1 MAKTVKL
8 ADIAERVGVS
18 TVTVSKALSG
28 QKGVSEE
35 VREKIRSIAEELGYQ
50 QPSAARKSQNQKS
63 YNIGILISFERFLDK
78 YESFYWQMYQSVATT
93 EAGWDIAK
101 MGNFTCFTML
111 EVIGM
116 AEEEN
121 GRMPKLVQ
129 ERKVDGI
136 IVIGKMM
143 DDYLQH
149 LNTEAGIPVIYLDY
163 YNGREASDSVISN
176 SYYGTYEL
184 TYYLYRMGH
193 RKIAYVGTL
202 LATESITDRYFGYQK
217 ALLELGLE
225 QKKEWVLEDRHID
238 TGKIDTMNMLQLPKD
253 MPTAFVCNCDLTA
266 SFLIKKLRENGY
278 RVPEDISV
286 VGFDNY
292 LYPGLSDIRITTY
305 EVDMGEMARRAI
317 HNMIK
322 KITSDNF
329 KGGVTVVEGRLVLKD
344 SVSHV

>member
-63 YNIGILISFERFLDK
+63 YNIGILISERFLDK
-78 YESFYWQMYQSVATT
+78 YESFYWQMYQSVATRAT
-93 EAGWDIAK
+93 AK
-101 MGNFTCFTML
+101 ECFTML
-111 EVIGM
+111 EVIGS
-116 AEEEN
+116 
-121 GRMPKLVQ
+121 VQ

-136 IVIGKMM
+136 IVIGKML
-143 DDYLQH
+143 DAYLQH
-149 LNTEAGIPVIYLDY
+149 LNAEAGIPVIYLDY

-225 QKKEWVLEDRHID
+225 QKKEWVLEDRHIE
-238 TGKIDTMNMLQLPKD
+238 TGKIDTVNMLQLPKD

-266 SFLIKKLRENGY
+266 SFLIRKLKDNGY

>member
-1 MAKTVKL
+1 MAKAVKL

-35 VREKIRSIAEELGYQ
+35 VREKIRSIAEDLGYQ
-50 QPSAARKSQNQKS
+50 QPSAVRKSQNHKNF
-63 YNIGILISFERFLDK
+63 NIGILISERFLVK
-78 YESFYWQMYQSVATT
+78 YESFYWQMYQAVATRAT
-93 EAGWDIAK
+93 AEE
-101 MGNFTCFTML
+101 CFTML
-111 EVIGM
+111 EVIGK
-116 AEEEN
+116 AEEESS
-121 GRMPKLVQ
+121 RMPKLVQ

-143 DDYLQH
+143 DAYLQH

-193 RKIAYVGTL
+193 REIAYVGTL
-202 LATESITDRYFGYQK
+202 LAMESITDRYFGYQK

-225 QKKEWVLEDRHID
+225 QKKEWVLDDRHIE
-238 TGKIDTMNMLQLPKD
+238 TGEIDTVNMLQIPKD

-266 SFLIKKLRENGY
+266 SFLIKKLKDNGY

-292 LYPGLSDIRITTY
+292 LYPGLSDIQITTY
-305 EVDMGEMARRAI
+305 EVDLKEMAKKAVY
-317 HNMIK
+317 NMIS
-322 KITSDNF
+322 KISNENY
-329 KGGVTVVEGRLVLKD
+329 KPGIHIVEGHMVLKE
-344 SVSHV
+344 SVEQIPSGKA

>member
-1 MAKTVKL
+1 MAKAVKL

-63 YNIGILISFERFLDK
+63 YNIGILISERFLDK
-78 YESFYWQMYQSVATT
+78 YESFYWQMYQSVATRAT
-93 EAGWDIAK
+93 AK
-101 MGNFTCFTML
+101 ECFTML

-116 AEEEN
+116 SEEEN

-193 RKIAYVGTL
+193 RKIAYIHGDDTSVTKNRLGSFYRTL
-202 LATESITDRYFGYQK
+202 QRLGIEEPDEYVKPSFYRDADLAGERTGE
-217 ALLELGLE
+217 LLDLKDPPTCILYPDDYAAMGGINEIRERGL
-225 QKKEWVLEDRHID
+225 RI
-238 TGKIDTMNMLQLPKD
+238 
-253 MPTAFVCNCDLTA
+253 
-266 SFLIKKLRENGY
+266 
-278 RVPEDISV
+278 PEDISV
-286 VGFDNY
+286 AGYDGINIAQVLEPKLTTLCQDTAAIGRIAAERLIELIEHPKTTVIEKYTVDGTLFKGASVKT
-292 LYPGLSDIRITTY
+292 LYPS
-305 EVDMGEMARRAI
+305 
-317 HNMIK
+317 K
-322 KITSDNF
+322 NF
-329 KGGVTVVEGRLVLKD
+329 K
-344 SVSHV
+344 

>member
-1 MAKTVKL
+1 MAKAVKL
-8 ADIAERVGVS
+8 SDIAERVGVS

-35 VREKIRSIAEELGYQ
+35 VRKKIRSIAEELGYQ
-50 QPSAARKSQNQKS
+50 QPSAARKSQNHRNF
-63 YNIGILISFERFLDK
+63 NIGILISERFLVK
-78 YESFYWQMYQSVATT
+78 YESFYWQMYQAVATRAT
-93 EAGWDIAK
+93 AEE
-101 MGNFTCFTML
+101 CFTML
-111 EVIGM
+111 EVIGK

-143 DDYLQH
+143 DAYLQH

-202 LATESITDRYFGYQK
+202 LAMESITDRYFGYQK

-225 QKKEWVLEDRHID
+225 QKKGWVLDDRHIE
-238 TGKIDTMNMLQLPKD
+238 TGEIDTVNMLQIPKD

-266 SFLIKKLRENGY
+266 SFLIKKLKDNGY

-292 LYPGLSDIRITTY
+292 LYPGLSDIQITTY
-305 EVDMGEMARRAI
+305 EVDLKEMAKKAVY
-317 HNMIK
+317 NMIS
-322 KITSDNF
+322 KISNENY
-329 KGGVTVVEGRLVLKD
+329 KPGIHIVEGHMVLKE
-344 SVSHV
+344 SVAQIPSGKA

>member
-1 MAKTVKL
+1 MAKAVKL
-8 ADIAERVGVS
+8 SDIAERVGVS
-18 TVTVSKALSG
+18 PVTVSKALSG

-50 QPSAARKSQNQKS
+50 QPSAARKSQNHKNF
-63 YNIGILISFERFLDK
+63 NIGILISERFLVK
-78 YESFYWQMYQSVATT
+78 YESFYWQMYQAVATRAT
-93 EAGWDIAK
+93 AEE
-101 MGNFTCFTML
+101 CFTML
-111 EVIGM
+111 EVIGK
-116 AEEEN
+116 AEEESS
-121 GRMPKLVQ
+121 RMPKLVQ

-143 DDYLQH
+143 DAYLQH

-202 LATESITDRYFGYQK
+202 LAMESITDRYFGYQK

-225 QKKEWVLEDRHID
+225 QKKGWVLDDRHIE
-238 TGKIDTMNMLQLPKD
+238 TGEIDTVNMLQIPKD

-266 SFLIKKLRENGY
+266 SFLIKKLKDNGY

-292 LYPGLSDIRITTY
+292 LYPGLSDIQITTY
-305 EVDMGEMARRAI
+305 EVDLKEMAKKAVYHMISKISNENYKPGI
-317 HNMIK
+317 HI
-322 KITSDNF
+322 
-329 KGGVTVVEGRLVLKD
+329 VEGHMVLKE
-344 SVSHV
+344 SVAQIPSGKA

>member
-1 MAKTVKL
+1 MAKAVKL

-35 VREKIRSIAEELGYQ
+35 VREKIRSIAEDLGYQ
-50 QPSAARKSQNQKS
+50 QPSAVRKSQNHKNF
-63 YNIGILISFERFLDK
+63 NIGILISERFLVK
-78 YESFYWQMYQSVATT
+78 YESFYWQMYQAVATRAT
-93 EAGWDIAK
+93 AEE
-101 MGNFTCFTML
+101 CFTML
-111 EVIGM
+111 EVIGK
-116 AEEEN
+116 AEEESS
-121 GRMPKLVQ
+121 RMPKLVQ

-143 DDYLQH
+143 DAYLQH

-202 LATESITDRYFGYQK
+202 LAMESITDRYFGYQK

-225 QKKEWVLEDRHID
+225 QKKGWVLDDRHIE
-238 TGKIDTMNMLQLPKD
+238 TGEIDTVNMLQIPKD
-253 MPTAFVCNCDLTA
+253 MPTAFVCNCDLTE
-266 SFLIKKLRENGY
+266 SFLIKKLKDNGY

-292 LYPGLSDIRITTY
+292 LYPGLSDIQITTY
-305 EVDMGEMARRAI
+305 EVDLKEMAKKAVY
-317 HNMIK
+317 NMIS
-322 KITSDNF
+322 KISNENY
-329 KGGVTVVEGRLVLKD
+329 KPGIHIVEGHMVLKE
-344 SVSHV
+344 SVAQIPSGKA

>member
-1 MAKTVKL
+1 MAKAVKL
-8 ADIAERVGVS
+8 SDIAERVGVS

-35 VREKIRSIAEELGYQ
+35 VREKIHSIAEELGYQ
-50 QPSAARKSQNQKS
+50 QPSAARKSQNHKNF
-63 YNIGILISFERFLDK
+63 NIGILISERFLVK
-78 YESFYWQMYQSVATT
+78 YESFYWQMYQAVATRAT
-93 EAGWDIAK
+93 AEE
-101 MGNFTCFTML
+101 CFTML
-111 EVIGM
+111 EVIGK

-143 DDYLQH
+143 DAYLQH

-202 LATESITDRYFGYQK
+202 LAMESITDRYFGYQK

-225 QKKEWVLEDRHID
+225 QKKGWVLDDRHIE
-238 TGKIDTMNMLQLPKD
+238 TGEIDTVNMLQIPKD

-266 SFLIKKLRENGY
+266 SFLIKKLKDNGY

-292 LYPGLSDIRITTY
+292 LYPGLSDIQITTY
-305 EVDMGEMARRAI
+305 EVDLKEMAKKAVY
-317 HNMIK
+317 NMIS
-322 KITSDNF
+322 KISNENY
-329 KGGVTVVEGRLVLKD
+329 KPGIHIVEGHMVLKE
-344 SVSHV
+344 SVAQIPSGKA

>member
-1 MAKTVKL
+1 MAKAVKL
-8 ADIAERVGVS
+8 SDIAERVGVS

-50 QPSAARKSQNQKS
+50 QPSAARKSQNHKNF
-63 YNIGILISFERFLDK
+63 NIGILISERFLVK
-78 YESFYWQMYQSVATT
+78 YESFYWQMYQAVATRAT
-93 EAGWDIAK
+93 AEE
-101 MGNFTCFTML
+101 CFTML
-111 EVIGM
+111 EVIGK

-143 DDYLQH
+143 DAYLQH

-202 LATESITDRYFGYQK
+202 LAMESITDRYFGYQK

-225 QKKEWVLEDRHID
+225 QKKGWVLDDRHIE
-238 TGKIDTMNMLQLPKD
+238 TGEIDTVNMLQIPKD

-266 SFLIKKLRENGY
+266 SFLIKKLKDNGY

-292 LYPGLSDIRITTY
+292 LYPGLSDIQITTY
-305 EVDMGEMARRAI
+305 EVDLKEMAKKAVY
-317 HNMIK
+317 NMIS
-322 KITSDNF
+322 KISNENY
-329 KGGVTVVEGRLVLKD
+329 KPGIHIVEGHMVLKE
-344 SVSHV
+344 SVAQIPSGKA

>member
-1 MAKTVKL
+1 MAKAVKL
-8 ADIAERVGVS
+8 SDIAERVGVS

-50 QPSAARKSQNQKS
+50 QPSAARKSQNHKNF
-63 YNIGILISFERFLDK
+63 NIGILISERFLVK
-78 YESFYWQMYQSVATT
+78 YESFYWQMYQAVATRAT
-93 EAGWDIAK
+93 AEE
-101 MGNFTCFTML
+101 CFTML
-111 EVIGM
+111 EVIGK
-116 AEEEN
+116 AEEESS
-121 GRMPKLVQ
+121 RMPKLVQ

-143 DDYLQH
+143 DVYLQH

-202 LATESITDRYFGYQK
+202 LVMESITDRYFGYQK

-225 QKKEWVLEDRHID
+225 QKKGWVLDDRHIE
-238 TGKIDTMNMLQLPKD
+238 TGEIDTVNMLQIPKD

-266 SFLIKKLRENGY
+266 SFLIKKLKDNGY

-292 LYPGLSDIRITTY
+292 LYPGLSDIQITTY
-305 EVDMGEMARRAI
+305 EVDLKEMAKKAVY
-317 HNMIK
+317 NMIS
-322 KITSDNF
+322 KISNENY
-329 KGGVTVVEGRLVLKD
+329 KPGIHIVEGHMVLKE
-344 SVSHV
+344 SVAQIPSGKA

>member
-1 MAKTVKL
+1 MAKAVKL

-35 VREKIRSIAEELGYQ
+35 VREKIHSIAEELGYQ
-50 QPSAARKSQNQKS
+50 QPSAARKSQNHKNF
-63 YNIGILISFERFLDK
+63 NIGILISERFLVK
-78 YESFYWQMYQSVATT
+78 YESFYWQMYQAVATRAT
-93 EAGWDIAK
+93 AEE
-101 MGNFTCFTML
+101 CFTML
-111 EVIGM
+111 EVIGK
-116 AEEEN
+116 AEEESS
-121 GRMPKLVQ
+121 RMPKLVQ

-143 DDYLQH
+143 DAYLQH

-202 LATESITDRYFGYQK
+202 LAMESITDRYFGYQK

-225 QKKEWVLEDRHID
+225 QKKEWVLDDRHIE
-238 TGKIDTMNMLQLPKD
+238 TGEIDTVNMLQIPKD

-266 SFLIKKLRENGY
+266 SFLIKKLKDNGY

-292 LYPGLSDIRITTY
+292 LYPGLSDIQITTY
-305 EVDMGEMARRAI
+305 EVDLEEMARRAI
-317 HNMIK
+317 HNMIS
-322 KITSDNF
+322 KISNENY
-329 KGGVTVVEGRLVLKD
+329 KPGIHIVEGHMVLKE
-344 SVSHV
+344 SVAQIPSGKA

>member
-1 MAKTVKL
+1 MAKAVKL
-8 ADIAERVGVS
+8 SDIAERVGVS

-35 VREKIRSIAEELGYQ
+35 VREKIHSIAEELGYQ
-50 QPSAARKSQNQKS
+50 QPSAARKSQNHKNF
-63 YNIGILISFERFLDK
+63 NIGILISERFLVK
-78 YESFYWQMYQSVATT
+78 YESFYWQMYQAVATRAT
-93 EAGWDIAK
+93 AEE
-101 MGNFTCFTML
+101 CFTML
-111 EVIGM
+111 EVIGK

-143 DDYLQH
+143 DAYLQH

-202 LATESITDRYFGYQK
+202 LAMESITDRYFGYQK

-225 QKKEWVLEDRHID
+225 QKKGWVLDDRHIE
-238 TGKIDTMNMLQLPKD
+238 TGEIDTVNMLQIPKD

-266 SFLIKKLRENGY
+266 SFLIKKLKDNGY

-292 LYPGLSDIRITTY
+292 LYPGLSDIQITTY
-305 EVDMGEMARRAI
+305 EVDLEEMARRAI
-317 HNMIK
+317 HNMIS
-322 KITSDNF
+322 KISNENY
-329 KGGVTVVEGRLVLKD
+329 KPGIHIVEGHMVLKE
-344 SVSHV
+344 SVAQIPSGKA

>member
-1 MAKTVKL
+1 MAKAVKL

-35 VREKIRSIAEELGYQ
+35 VREKIHSIAEELGYQ
-50 QPSAARKSQNQKS
+50 QPSAARKSQNHKNF
-63 YNIGILISFERFLDK
+63 NIGILISERFLVK
-78 YESFYWQMYQSVATT
+78 YESFYWQMYQAVATRAT
-93 EAGWDIAK
+93 AEE
-101 MGNFTCFTML
+101 CFTML
-111 EVIGM
+111 EVIGK
-116 AEEEN
+116 AEEESS
-121 GRMPKLVQ
+121 RMPKLVQ

-143 DDYLQH
+143 DAYLQH
-149 LNTEAGIPVIYLDY
+149 MNTEAGIPVIYLDY

-202 LATESITDRYFGYQK
+202 LAMESITDRYFGYQK

-225 QKKEWVLEDRHID
+225 QKKGWVLDDRHIE
-238 TGKIDTMNMLQLPKD
+238 TGEIDTVNMLQIPKD

-266 SFLIKKLRENGY
+266 SFLIKKLKDNGY

-292 LYPGLSDIRITTY
+292 LYPGLSDIQITTY
-305 EVDMGEMARRAI
+305 EVDLKEMAKKAVY
-317 HNMIK
+317 NMIS
-322 KITSDNF
+322 KISNENY
-329 KGGVTVVEGRLVLKD
+329 KSGIHIVEGHMVLKE
-344 SVSHV
+344 SVAQIPSGKA

>member
-1 MAKTVKL
+1 MAKAVKL

-35 VREKIRSIAEELGYQ
+35 VREKIRSIAEDLGYQ
-50 QPSAARKSQNQKS
+50 QPSAVRKSQNHKNF
-63 YNIGILISFERFLDK
+63 NIGILISERFLVK
-78 YESFYWQMYQSVATT
+78 YESFYWQMYQAVATRAT
-93 EAGWDIAK
+93 AEE
-101 MGNFTCFTML
+101 CFTML
-111 EVIGM
+111 EVIGI

-121 GRMPKLVQ
+121 GRLPKLVQ

-202 LATESITDRYFGYQK
+202 LAMESITDRYFGYQK

-225 QKKEWVLEDRHID
+225 QKKGWVLDDRHIE
-238 TGKIDTMNMLQLPKD
+238 TGEIDTVNMLQIPKD

-266 SFLIKKLRENGY
+266 SFLIKKLKDNGY

-292 LYPGLSDIRITTY
+292 LYPGLSDIQITTY
-305 EVDMGEMARRAI
+305 EVDLKEMAKKAVY
-317 HNMIK
+317 NMIS
-322 KITSDNF
+322 KISNENY
-329 KGGVTVVEGRLVLKD
+329 KPGIHIVEGHMVLKE
-344 SVSHV
+344 SVAQIPSGKA

>member
-1 MAKTVKL
+1 MAKAVKL
-8 ADIAERVGVS
+8 SDIAERVGVS

-35 VREKIRSIAEELGYQ
+35 VREKIHSIADELGYQ
-50 QPSAARKSQNQKS
+50 QPSAARKSQNHKNF
-63 YNIGILISFERFLDK
+63 NIGILISERFLVK
-78 YESFYWQMYQSVATT
+78 YESFYWQMYQAVATRAT
-93 EAGWDIAK
+93 AEE
-101 MGNFTCFTML
+101 CFTML
-111 EVIGM
+111 EVIGK
-116 AEEEN
+116 AEEESS
-121 GRMPKLVQ
+121 RMPKLVQ

-143 DDYLQH
+143 DAYLQH

-202 LATESITDRYFGYQK
+202 LAMESITDRYFGYQK

-225 QKKEWVLEDRHID
+225 QKKEWVLDDRHIE
-238 TGKIDTMNMLQLPKD
+238 TGEIDTVNMLQIPKD

-266 SFLIKKLRENGY
+266 SFLIKKLKDNGY

-292 LYPGLSDIRITTY
+292 LYPGLSDIQITTY
-305 EVDMGEMARRAI
+305 EVDLKEMAKKAVY
-317 HNMIK
+317 NMIS
-322 KITSDNF
+322 KISNENY
-329 KGGVTVVEGRLVLKD
+329 KPGIHIVEGHMVLKE
-344 SVSHV
+344 SVAQIPSGKA

>member
-1 MAKTVKL
+1 MAKAVKL
-8 ADIAERVGVS
+8 SDIAERVGVS

-35 VREKIRSIAEELGYQ
+35 VREKIRSIAEDLGYQ
-50 QPSAARKSQNQKS
+50 QPSAVRKSQNHKNF
-63 YNIGILISFERFLDK
+63 NIGILISERFLVK
-78 YESFYWQMYQSVATT
+78 YESFYWQMYQAVATRAT
-93 EAGWDIAK
+93 AEE
-101 MGNFTCFTML
+101 CFTML
-111 EVIGM
+111 EVIGK
-116 AEEEN
+116 AEEESS
-121 GRMPKLVQ
+121 RMPKLVQ

-143 DDYLQH
+143 DAYLQH

-202 LATESITDRYFGYQK
+202 LAMESITDRYFGYQK

-225 QKKEWVLEDRHID
+225 QKKGWVLDDRHIE
-238 TGKIDTMNMLQLPKD
+238 TSEIDTVNMLQIPKD

-266 SFLIKKLRENGY
+266 SFLIKKLKDNGY

-292 LYPGLSDIRITTY
+292 LYPGLSDIQITTY
-305 EVDMGEMARRAI
+305 EVDLKEMAKKAVY
-317 HNMIK
+317 NMIS
-322 KITSDNF
+322 KISNENY
-329 KGGVTVVEGRLVLKD
+329 KPGIHIVEGHMVLKE
-344 SVSHV
+344 SVAQIPSGKA

>member
-1 MAKTVKL
+1 MAKAVKL
-8 ADIAERVGVS
+8 SDIAERVGVS

-50 QPSAARKSQNQKS
+50 QPSAARKSQNHKNF
-63 YNIGILISFERFLDK
+63 NIGILISERFLVK
-78 YESFYWQMYQSVATT
+78 YESFYWQMYQAVATRAT
-93 EAGWDIAK
+93 AEE
-101 MGNFTCFTML
+101 CFTML
-111 EVIGM
+111 EVIGK
-116 AEEEN
+116 AEEESS
-121 GRMPKLVQ
+121 RMPKLVQ

-143 DDYLQH
+143 DAYLQH

-184 TYYLYRMGH
+184 TSYLYRMGH

-202 LATESITDRYFGYQK
+202 LAMESITDRYFGYQK

-225 QKKEWVLEDRHID
+225 QKKGWVLDDRHIE
-238 TGKIDTMNMLQLPKD
+238 TGEIDTVNMLQIPKD

-266 SFLIKKLRENGY
+266 SFLIKKLKDNGY

-292 LYPGLSDIRITTY
+292 LYPGLSDIQITTY
-305 EVDMGEMARRAI
+305 EVDLKEMAKKAVY
-317 HNMIK
+317 NMIS
-322 KITSDNF
+322 KISNENY
-329 KGGVTVVEGRLVLKD
+329 KPGIHIVEGHMVLKE
-344 SVSHV
+344 SVAQIPSGKA

>member
-1 MAKTVKL
+1 M
-8 ADIAERVGVS
+8 S
-18 TVTVSKALSG
+18 
-28 QKGVSEE
+28 
-35 VREKIRSIAEELGYQ
+35 
-50 QPSAARKSQNQKS
+50 
-63 YNIGILISFERFLDK
+63 
-78 YESFYWQMYQSVATT
+78 
-93 EAGWDIAK
+93 
-101 MGNFTCFTML
+101 
-111 EVIGM
+111 
-116 AEEEN
+116 EEEN

-143 DDYLQH
+143 DTYLQH

-217 ALLELGLE
+217 ALLQLGLE
-225 QKKEWVLEDRHID
+225 QKKEWVLDDRHIE
-238 TGKIDTMNMLQLPKD
+238 TGKIDTVNMLQLPKD

-292 LYPGLSDIRITTY
+292 LYPGLSDIHITTY

>member
-1 MAKTVKL
+1 MAKAVKL

-63 YNIGILISFERFLDK
+63 YNIGILISERFLDK
-78 YESFYWQMYQSVATT
+78 YESFYWQMYQSVATRAT
-93 EAGWDIAK
+93 AK
-101 MGNFTCFTML
+101 ECFTML
-111 EVIGM
+111 EVIGSV
-116 AEEEN
+116 EEESS
-121 GRMPKLVQ
+121 RMPKLVQ

-136 IVIGKMM
+136 IVIGKML

-163 YNGREASDSVISN
+163 YNGREVSDSVISN

-193 RKIAYVGTL
+193 RRIAYVGTL
-202 LATESITDRYFGYQK
+202 LATESITDRYFGYRK

-225 QKKEWVLEDRHID
+225 QKREWVLDDRHIETD
-238 TGKIDTMNMLQLPKD
+238 KIDTVNMLQLPKD

-266 SFLIKKLRENGY
+266 SLLIKKLKENGY

-292 LYPGLSDIRITTY
+292 LYPGLSDIQITTY
-305 EVDMGEMARRAI
+305 EVDLEEMAKKTV
-317 HNMIK
+317 HNMIS
-322 KITSDNF
+322 KISNDNY
-329 KGGVTVVEGRLVLKD
+329 KPGIHIVEGHLVLKE
-344 SVSHV
+344 SVAKI

>member
-1 MAKTVKL
+1 MAKAVKL

-35 VREKIRSIAEELGYQ
+35 VRGKIRSIAEELGYQ
-50 QPSAARKSQNQKS
+50 QPSVARKSQNHKS
-63 YNIGILISFERFLDK
+63 YNIGILISERFLVK
-78 YESFYWQMYQSVATT
+78 YESFYWQMYQAVATRAT
-93 EAGWDIAK
+93 AK
-101 MGNFTCFTML
+101 ECFTML

-121 GRMPKLVQ
+121 SSMPKLVQ
-129 ERKVDGI
+129 ENKVDGI

-143 DDYLQH
+143 DAYLQH

-202 LATESITDRYFGYQK
+202 LATASITDRYFGYQK

-225 QKKEWVLEDRHID
+225 QKNEWVLDDRHIE
-238 TGKIDTMNMLQLPKD
+238 TGKIDTVNMLQNPKD

-266 SFLIKKLRENGY
+266 SFLIKKLKDNGY

-292 LYPGLSDIRITTY
+292 LYPGLSDIQITTY
-305 EVDMGEMARRAI
+305 EVDLEEMAKKAVY
-317 HNMIK
+317 NMIS
-322 KITSDNF
+322 KISNENY
-329 KGGVTVVEGRLVLKD
+329 KSGIHIVEGHMVLKE
-344 SVSHV
+344 SVAKI

>member
-1 MAKTVKL
+1 MAKAVKL
-8 ADIAERVGVS
+8 SDIAERVGVS

-50 QPSAARKSQNQKS
+50 QPSVARKSQNRKS
-63 YNIGILISFERFLDK
+63 YNIGILISERFLVK
-78 YESFYWQMYQSVATT
+78 YESFYWQMYQAVATRAT
-93 EAGWDIAK
+93 AK
-101 MGNFTCFTML
+101 ECFTML
-111 EVIGM
+111 EVIGV

-121 GRMPKLVQ
+121 SKMPKLVQ

-143 DDYLQH
+143 DAYLQH

-202 LATESITDRYFGYQK
+202 LATESITDRYFGYRK

-225 QKKEWVLEDRHID
+225 QKKEWVLDDRHIE
-238 TGKIDTMNMLQLPKD
+238 TGEIDTVNMLQIPND

-266 SFLIKKLRENGY
+266 SFLIKKLKDNGY

-292 LYPGLSDIRITTY
+292 LYPGLSDIQITTY
-305 EVDMGEMARRAI
+305 EVDLGEMAKKTV
-317 HNMIK
+317 HNMIS
-322 KITSDNF
+322 KISNENY
-329 KGGVTVVEGRLVLKD
+329 KPGVHIVEGHLVLKE
-344 SVSHV
+344 SVAKI

>member
-1 MAKTVKL
+1 MAKAVKL

-35 VREKIRSIAEELGYQ
+35 VREKIHSIAEELGYQ

-63 YNIGILISFERFLDK
+63 YNIGILISERFLDK
-78 YESFYWQMYQSVATT
+78 YESFYWQMYQSVATRAT
-93 EAGWDIAK
+93 AK
-101 MGNFTCFTML
+101 ECFTML
-111 EVIGM
+111 EIIGM

-121 GRMPKLVQ
+121 GRLPKLVQ
-129 ERKVDGI
+129 ERKVDGV

-202 LATESITDRYFGYQK
+202 LAMESITDRYFGYQK

-225 QKKEWVLEDRHID
+225 QKKEWVLDDRHIE
-238 TGKIDTMNMLQLPKD
+238 TGEIDTVNMLQIPKD

-266 SFLIKKLRENGY
+266 SFLIKKLKDNGY

-292 LYPGLSDIRITTY
+292 LYPGLSDIQITTY
-305 EVDMGEMARRAI
+305 EVDLKEIAKKAVY
-317 HNMIK
+317 NMIS
-322 KITSDNF
+322 KISNENY
-329 KGGVTVVEGRLVLKD
+329 KPGIHIVEGHMVLKE
-344 SVSHV
+344 SVAQIPSGKA

>member
-1 MAKTVKL
+1 MAKAVKL
-8 ADIAERVGVS
+8 SDIAERVGVS

-50 QPSAARKSQNQKS
+50 QPSAARKSQNRKS
-63 YNIGILISFERFLDK
+63 YNIGILISERFLVK
-78 YESFYWQMYQSVATT
+78 YESFYWQMYQAVATRAT
-93 EAGWDIAK
+93 AK
-101 MGNFTCFTML
+101 ECFTML
-111 EVIGM
+111 EVIGK
-116 AEEEN
+116 AEEESSK
-121 GRMPKLVQ
+121 MPKLVQ
-129 ERKVDGI
+129 ENKVDGI

-143 DDYLQH
+143 DAYLQH

-202 LATESITDRYFGYQK
+202 LAMESITDRYFGYQK

-225 QKKEWVLEDRHID
+225 QKKGWVLDDRHIE
-238 TGKIDTMNMLQLPKD
+238 TGEIDTVNMLQIPKD

-266 SFLIKKLRENGY
+266 SFLIKKLKDNGY

-292 LYPGLSDIRITTY
+292 LYPGLSDIQITTY
-305 EVDMGEMARRAI
+305 EVDLKEMAKKAVY
-317 HNMIK
+317 NMIS
-322 KITSDNF
+322 KISNENY
-329 KGGVTVVEGRLVLKD
+329 KPGIHIVEGHMVLKE
-344 SVSHV
+344 SVAQIPSGKA

>member
-1 MAKTVKL
+1 MAKAVKL

-50 QPSAARKSQNQKS
+50 QPSAARKSQNHKNF
-63 YNIGILISFERFLDK
+63 NIGILISERFLVK
-78 YESFYWQMYQSVATT
+78 YESFYWQMYQAVATRAT
-93 EAGWDIAK
+93 AEE
-101 MGNFTCFTML
+101 CFTIL
-111 EVIGM
+111 EVIGK
-116 AEEEN
+116 AEEESS
-121 GRMPKLVQ
+121 RMPKLVQ

-143 DDYLQH
+143 DAYLQH
-149 LNTEAGIPVIYLDY
+149 MNTEAGIPVIYLDY

-176 SYYGTYEL
+176 SDYGTYEL

-202 LATESITDRYFGYQK
+202 LAMESITDRYFGYQK

-225 QKKEWVLEDRHID
+225 QKKGWVLDDRHIE
-238 TGKIDTMNMLQLPKD
+238 TGEIDTVNMLQIPKD

-266 SFLIKKLRENGY
+266 SFLIKKLKDNGY

-292 LYPGLSDIRITTY
+292 LYPGLSDIQITTY
-305 EVDMGEMARRAI
+305 EVDLKEMAKKAVY
-317 HNMIK
+317 NMIS
-322 KITSDNF
+322 KISNENY
-329 KGGVTVVEGRLVLKD
+329 KPGIHIVEGHMVLKE
-344 SVSHV
+344 SVAQIPSGKA

>member
-1 MAKTVKL
+1 MAKAVKL
-8 ADIAERVGVS
+8 SDIAERVGVS

-50 QPSAARKSQNQKS
+50 QPSAARKSQNHKNF
-63 YNIGILISFERFLDK
+63 NIGILISERFLVK
-78 YESFYWQMYQSVATT
+78 YESFYWQMYQAVATRAT
-93 EAGWDIAK
+93 AEE
-101 MGNFTCFTML
+101 CFTML
-111 EVIGM
+111 EVIGK
-116 AEEEN
+116 AEEESS
-121 GRMPKLVQ
+121 RMPKLVQ

-143 DDYLQH
+143 DVYLQH

-202 LATESITDRYFGYQK
+202 LAMESITDRYFGYQK

-225 QKKEWVLEDRHID
+225 QKKGWVLDDRHIE
-238 TGKIDTMNMLQLPKD
+238 TGEIDTVNMLQIPKD

-266 SFLIKKLRENGY
+266 SFLIKKLKDNGY

-292 LYPGLSDIRITTY
+292 LYPGLSDIQITTY
-305 EVDMGEMARRAI
+305 EVDLKEMAKKAVY
-317 HNMIK
+317 NMIS
-322 KITSDNF
+322 KISNENY
-329 KGGVTVVEGRLVLKD
+329 KPGIHIVEGHMVLKE
-344 SVSHV
+344 SVAQIPSGKA

>member
-1 MAKTVKL
+1 MAKAVKL

-50 QPSAARKSQNQKS
+50 QPSAARKSQNHKNF
-63 YNIGILISFERFLDK
+63 NIGILISERFLVK
-78 YESFYWQMYQSVATT
+78 YESFYWQMYQAVATRAT
-93 EAGWDIAK
+93 AEE
-101 MGNFTCFTML
+101 CFTML
-111 EVIGM
+111 EVIGK
-116 AEEEN
+116 AEEESS
-121 GRMPKLVQ
+121 RMPKLVQ

-143 DDYLQH
+143 DAYLQH
-149 LNTEAGIPVIYLDY
+149 MNTEAGIPVIYLDY

-202 LATESITDRYFGYQK
+202 LAMESITDRYFGYQK

-225 QKKEWVLEDRHID
+225 QKKGWVLDDRHIE
-238 TGKIDTMNMLQLPKD
+238 TGEIDTVNMLQIPKD

-266 SFLIKKLRENGY
+266 SFLIKKLKDNGY

-292 LYPGLSDIRITTY
+292 LYPGLSDIQITTY
-305 EVDMGEMARRAI
+305 EVDLKEMAKKAVY
-317 HNMIK
+317 NMIS
-322 KITSDNF
+322 KIRNENY
-329 KGGVTVVEGRLVLKD
+329 KPGIHIVEGHMVLKE
-344 SVSHV
+344 SVAQIPSGKA

>member
-1 MAKTVKL
+1 MAKAVKL
-8 ADIAERVGVS
+8 ADISERVGVS

-35 VREKIRSIAEELGYQ
+35 VREKIRSIAEDLGYQ
-50 QPSAARKSQNQKS
+50 QPSAVRKSQNHKNF
-63 YNIGILISFERFLDK
+63 NIGILISERFLVK
-78 YESFYWQMYQSVATT
+78 YESFYWQMYQAVATRAT
-93 EAGWDIAK
+93 AEE
-101 MGNFTCFTML
+101 CFTML
-111 EVIGM
+111 EVIGK
-116 AEEEN
+116 AEEESS
-121 GRMPKLVQ
+121 RMPKLVQ

-143 DDYLQH
+143 DAYLQH

-202 LATESITDRYFGYQK
+202 LAMESITDRYFGYQK

-225 QKKEWVLEDRHID
+225 QKKGWVLDDRHIE
-238 TGKIDTMNMLQLPKD
+238 TGEIDTVNMLQIPKD

-266 SFLIKKLRENGY
+266 SFLIKKLKDNGY

-292 LYPGLSDIRITTY
+292 LYPGLSDIQITTY
-305 EVDMGEMARRAI
+305 EVDLKEMAKKAVY
-317 HNMIK
+317 NMIS
-322 KITSDNF
+322 KISNENY
-329 KGGVTVVEGRLVLKD
+329 KPGIHIVEGHMVLKE
-344 SVSHV
+344 SVAQIPSGKA

>member
-1 MAKTVKL
+1 MAKAVKL

-35 VREKIRSIAEELGYQ
+35 VREKIHSIAEELGYQ

-63 YNIGILISFERFLDK
+63 YNIGILISERFLDK
-78 YESFYWQMYQSVATT
+78 YESFYWQMYQSVATRAT
-93 EAGWDIAK
+93 AK
-101 MGNFTCFTML
+101 ECFTML
-111 EVIGM
+111 EVIGI

-121 GRMPKLVQ
+121 GRLPKLVQ

-202 LATESITDRYFGYQK
+202 LAMESITDRYFGYQK

-225 QKKEWVLEDRHID
+225 QKKGWVLDDRHIE
-238 TGKIDTMNMLQLPKD
+238 TGEIDTVNMLQIPKD

-266 SFLIKKLRENGY
+266 SFLIKKLKDNGY

-292 LYPGLSDIRITTY
+292 LYPGLSDIQITTY
-305 EVDMGEMARRAI
+305 EVDLKEMAKKAVY
-317 HNMIK
+317 NMIS
-322 KITSDNF
+322 KISNENY
-329 KGGVTVVEGRLVLKD
+329 KPGIHIVEGHMVLKE
-344 SVSHV
+344 SVAQIPSGKA

>member
-1 MAKTVKL
+1 MAKAVKL
-8 ADIAERVGVS
+8 SDIAERVGVS

-35 VREKIRSIAEELGYQ
+35 VREKIRSIAEEMGYQ
-50 QPSAARKSQNQKS
+50 QPSVARKSQNRKS
-63 YNIGILISFERFLDK
+63 YNIGILISERFLVK
-78 YESFYWQMYQSVATT
+78 YESFYWQMYQAVATRAT
-93 EAGWDIAK
+93 AK
-101 MGNFTCFTML
+101 ECFTML

-116 AEEEN
+116 AEEESSK
-121 GRMPKLVQ
+121 MPKLVQ

-143 DDYLQH
+143 NDYLQH
-149 LNTEAGIPVIYLDY
+149 LNAEAEIPVIYLDY

-225 QKKEWVLEDRHID
+225 QKKEWVLDDRHIE
-238 TGKIDTMNMLQLPKD
+238 TGEIDTVNMLQIPKD

-266 SFLIKKLRENGY
+266 SFLIKKLKDNGY

-292 LYPGLSDIRITTY
+292 LYPGLSDIQITTY
-305 EVDMGEMARRAI
+305 EVDLEEMAGRAI
-317 HNMIK
+317 HNMIS
-322 KITSDNF
+322 KISNENY
-329 KGGVTVVEGRLVLKD
+329 KPGIHIVEGHMVLKE
-344 SVSHV
+344 SVAQI

>member
-1 MAKTVKL
+1 MAKAVKL
-8 ADIAERVGVS
+8 SDIAERVGVS

-50 QPSAARKSQNQKS
+50 QPSAARKSQNHKNF
-63 YNIGILISFERFLDK
+63 NIGILISERFLVK
-78 YESFYWQMYQSVATT
+78 YESFYWQMYQAVATRAT
-93 EAGWDIAK
+93 AEE
-101 MGNFTCFTML
+101 CFTML
-111 EVIGM
+111 EVIGK
-116 AEEEN
+116 AEEESS
-121 GRMPKLVQ
+121 RMPTLVQ

-143 DDYLQH
+143 DAYLQH

-202 LATESITDRYFGYQK
+202 LAMESITDRYFGYQK

-225 QKKEWVLEDRHID
+225 QKKGWVLDDRHIE
-238 TGKIDTMNMLQLPKD
+238 TGEIDTVNMLQIPKD

-266 SFLIKKLRENGY
+266 SFLIKKLKDNGY

-292 LYPGLSDIRITTY
+292 LYPGLSDIQITTY
-305 EVDMGEMARRAI
+305 EVDLKEMAKKAVY
-317 HNMIK
+317 NMIS
-322 KITSDNF
+322 KISNENY
-329 KGGVTVVEGRLVLKD
+329 KPGIHIVEGHMVLKE
-344 SVSHV
+344 SVAQIPSGKA

>member
-1 MAKTVKL
+1 MAKAVKL
-8 ADIAERVGVS
+8 SDIAERVGVS

-50 QPSAARKSQNQKS
+50 QPSAARKSQNHKNF
-63 YNIGILISFERFLDK
+63 NIGILISERFLVK
-78 YESFYWQMYQSVATT
+78 YESFYWQMYQAVATRAT
-93 EAGWDIAK
+93 AEE
-101 MGNFTCFTML
+101 CFTML
-111 EVIGM
+111 EVIGK

-143 DDYLQH
+143 DAYLQH
-149 LNTEAGIPVIYLDY
+149 LNTEAGIPVIYMDY

-202 LATESITDRYFGYQK
+202 LAMESITDRYFGYQK

-225 QKKEWVLEDRHID
+225 QKKDWVLDDRHIE
-238 TGKIDTMNMLQLPKD
+238 TGEIDTVNMLQIPKD

-266 SFLIKKLRENGY
+266 SFLIKKLKDNGY

-292 LYPGLSDIRITTY
+292 LYPGLSDIQITTY
-305 EVDMGEMARRAI
+305 EVDLKEMAKKAVY
-317 HNMIK
+317 NMIS
-322 KITSDNF
+322 KISNENY
-329 KGGVTVVEGRLVLKD
+329 KPGIHIVEGHMVLKE
-344 SVSHV
+344 SVAQIPSGKA

>member
-1 MAKTVKL
+1 MAKAVKL
-8 ADIAERVGVS
+8 SDIAERVGVS

-35 VREKIRSIAEELGYQ
+35 VREKIHSIAEELGYQ
-50 QPSAARKSQNQKS
+50 QPSAARKSQNHKNF
-63 YNIGILISFERFLDK
+63 NIGILISERFLVK
-78 YESFYWQMYQSVATT
+78 YESFYWQMYQAVATRAT
-93 EAGWDIAK
+93 AEE
-101 MGNFTCFTML
+101 CFTML
-111 EVIGM
+111 EIIGK

-143 DDYLQH
+143 DVYLQH

-225 QKKEWVLEDRHID
+225 QKKEWVLDDRHIE
-238 TGKIDTMNMLQLPKD
+238 TGEIDTVNMLQIPKD
-253 MPTAFVCNCDLTA
+253 MPTAFVCNCDQTA
-266 SFLIKKLRENGY
+266 SFLIKKLKDNGY

-292 LYPGLSDIRITTY
+292 LYPGLSDIQITTY
-305 EVDMGEMARRAI
+305 EVDLEEMARRAI
-317 HNMIK
+317 HNMIS
-322 KITSDNF
+322 KISNENY
-329 KGGVTVVEGRLVLKD
+329 KPGIHIVEGHMVLKE
-344 SVSHV
+344 SVAQIPSGKA

>member
-1 MAKTVKL
+1 MAKAVKL

-50 QPSAARKSQNQKS
+50 QPSAARKSQNHKNF
-63 YNIGILISFERFLDK
+63 NIGILISERFLVK
-78 YESFYWQMYQSVATT
+78 YESFYWQMYQAVATRAT
-93 EAGWDIAK
+93 AEE
-101 MGNFTCFTML
+101 CFTML
-111 EVIGM
+111 EVIGK

-143 DDYLQH
+143 DAYLQH
-149 LNTEAGIPVIYLDY
+149 MNTEAGIPVIYLDY

-202 LATESITDRYFGYQK
+202 LAMESITDRYFGYQK

-225 QKKEWVLEDRHID
+225 QKKGWVLDDRHIE
-238 TGKIDTMNMLQLPKD
+238 TGEIDTVNMLQIPKD

-266 SFLIKKLRENGY
+266 SFLIKKLKDNGY

-292 LYPGLSDIRITTY
+292 LYPGLSDIQITTY
-305 EVDMGEMARRAI
+305 EVDLKEMAKKAVY
-317 HNMIK
+317 NMIS
-322 KITSDNF
+322 KISNENY
-329 KGGVTVVEGRLVLKD
+329 KPGIHIVEGHMVLKE
-344 SVSHV
+344 SVAQIPSGKA

>member
-1 MAKTVKL
+1 MAKAVKL
-8 ADIAERVGVS
+8 SDIAERVGVS

-35 VREKIRSIAEELGYQ
+35 VREKIHSIAEELGYQ
-50 QPSAARKSQNQKS
+50 QPSAARKSQNHKNF
-63 YNIGILISFERFLDK
+63 NIGILISERFLVK
-78 YESFYWQMYQSVATT
+78 YESFYWQMYQAVATRAT
-93 EAGWDIAK
+93 AEE
-101 MGNFTCFTML
+101 CFTML
-111 EVIGM
+111 EVIGK
-116 AEEEN
+116 AEEESS
-121 GRMPKLVQ
+121 RMPKLVQ

-143 DDYLQH
+143 DAYLQH

-202 LATESITDRYFGYQK
+202 LAMESITDRYFGYQK

-225 QKKEWVLEDRHID
+225 QKKEWVLDDRHIE
-238 TGKIDTMNMLQLPKD
+238 TGEIDTVNMLQIPKD

-266 SFLIKKLRENGY
+266 SFLIKKLKDNGY
-278 RVPEDISV
+278 RAPEDISV

-292 LYPGLSDIRITTY
+292 LYPGLSDIQITTY
-305 EVDMGEMARRAI
+305 EVDLKEMAKKAVY
-317 HNMIK
+317 NMIS
-322 KITSDNF
+322 KISNENY
-329 KGGVTVVEGRLVLKD
+329 KPGIHIVEGHMVLKE
-344 SVSHV
+344 SVAQIPSGKA